1 MVGRKVLG
9 LRCIA
14 LAGELVLNAIIAMKT
29 NLLTFLICAS
39 FMVFNQA
46 SRAQS
51 MVAIH
56 DDNGRS
62 VWVNNEDPPTT
73 TASATPALKAKP
85 SYRKLIYWSQAEN
98 RWKAV
103 PTPSVRS
110 MKAAQQAA
118 QEVTTFVAAAPVLQ
132 STRTS
137 SGKFSPE
144 TQDLVKGKEITSEAV
159 ENAIDAAAKRHGVDP
174 NLVRAV
180 IKVESNFNPRAVSR
194 KGAQGLM
201 QLMPFTARNLNVTNA
216 FDPNQNVDA
225 GVRHLKSLL
234 ENYNGNLELSLAAYN
249 AGAGAVDRNKGV
261 PPYRE
266 TREYVR
272 KITDLYQ
279 GGQPFMRPLK
289 PEIHISRNP
298 DGHLVLTND

>member
-1 MVGRKVLG
+1 
-9 LRCIA
+9 
-14 LAGELVLNAIIAMKT
+14 
-29 NLLTFLICAS
+29 
-39 FMVFNQA
+39 
-46 SRAQS
+46 

-56 DDNGRS
+56 DDNGRA
-62 VWVNNEDPPTT
+62 VWVNNDGPPTPT
-73 TASATPALKAKP
+73 SGSPAAKAKP
-85 SYRKLIYWSQAEN
+85 SYRKLVYWSRAES

-103 PTPSVRS
+103 PTPSVS
-110 MKAAQQAA
+110 TMKAAKQAA
-118 QEVTTFVAAAPVLQ
+118 REVTTFVAAAPVLP

-137 SGKFSPE
+137 SGSFSPE
-144 TQDLVKGKEITSEAV
+144 TQDLVKGKQITSESV

-201 QLMPFTARNLNVTNA
+201 QLMPYTARNLNVTNA
-216 FDPNQNVDA
+216 FDPNENVDA
-225 GVRHLKSLL
+225 GVRHLKALL
-234 ENYNGNLELSLAAYN
+234 QNYNGNLELSLAAYN
-249 AGAGAVDRNKGV
+249 AGSGAVDRNKGI

-279 GGQPFMRPLK
+279 GGQPFMRSLK

-298 DGHLVLTND
+298 EGHLVFSND

>member
-1 MVGRKVLG
+1 
-9 LRCIA
+9 
-14 LAGELVLNAIIAMKT
+14 MKT
-29 NLLTFLICAS
+29 NLLTFLIWAS
-39 FMVFNQA
+39 VMGINQQ

-56 DDNGRS
+56 DDRGRA
-62 VWVNNEDPPTT
+62 VWVNNEEPQTPTSPV
-73 TASATPALKAKP
+73 SAVSTKSRP
-85 SYRKLIYWSQAEN
+85 SNRKLIYWSRTEN
-98 RWKAV
+98 KWKAV
-103 PTPSVRS
+103 PTPSAGTMR
-110 MKAAQQAA
+110 AAKQAA
-118 QEVTTFVAAAPVLQ
+118 QEVTTFVASAPVL
-132 STRTS
+132 
-137 SGKFSPE
+137 SGTHLRSGRFSPE
-144 TQDLVKGKEITSEAV
+144 TEDLVKGKQITSESV

-201 QLMPFTARNLNVTNA
+201 QLMPYTARNLNVTNA
-216 FDPNQNVDA
+216 FDPNENVDA
-225 GVRHLKSLL
+225 GVRHLKALL
-234 ENYNGNLELSLAAYN
+234 QNYNGNLELSLAAYN
-249 AGAGAVDRNKGV
+249 AGSGAVDRNKGI

-279 GGQPFMRPLK
+279 GQPFMRSLK

-298 DGHLVLTND
+298 EGHLVFSND

>member
-1 MVGRKVLG
+1 
-9 LRCIA
+9 
-14 LAGELVLNAIIAMKT
+14 MKT

-39 FMVFNQA
+39 VMVINQQ

-56 DDNGRS
+56 DDRGRA
-62 VWVNNEDPPTT
+62 VWVNNEEPQTPTSPVSA
-73 TASATPALKAKP
+73 ASTKSKP
-85 SYRKLIYWSQAEN
+85 SNRKLIYWSRTEN
-98 RWKAV
+98 QWKAV
-103 PTPSVRS
+103 PTPSAGT
-110 MKAAQQAA
+110 MKAAKQAA
-118 QEVTTFVAAAPVLQ
+118 QEVTTFVASAPVL
-132 STRTS
+132 SGTHLS
-137 SGKFSPE
+137 SGRFSPE
-144 TQDLVKGKEITSEAV
+144 TEDLVKGKHITSESV

-201 QLMPFTARNLNVTNA
+201 QLMPYTARNLIVTNA
-216 FDPNQNVDA
+216 FDPNENVDA
-225 GVRHLKSLL
+225 GVRHLKALL
-234 ENYNGNLELSLAAYN
+234 QNYNGNLELSLAAYN
-249 AGAGAVDRNKGV
+249 AGSGAVDRNKGI

-279 GGQPFMRPLK
+279 GGQPFMRSLK

-298 DGHLVLTND
+298 EGHLVFSND

>member
-1 MVGRKVLG
+1 LVRRKVLG

-29 NLLTFLICAS
+29 NLFTFLICAS
-39 FMVFNQA
+39 FMVITQS

-51 MVAIH
+51 MVAVH
-56 DDNGRS
+56 DDHGRP
-62 VWVNNEDPPTT
+62 VWVNNEDPP
-73 TASATPALKAKP
+73 ASTSTSPAIKARP
-85 SYRKLIYWSQAEN
+85 SYKKLIYWSRTEN

-103 PTPSVRS
+103 PTPSVS
-110 MKAAQQAA
+110 KMKAAKQAA
-118 QEVTTFVAAAPVLQ
+118 QEVTTFVAAAPVLP

-137 SGKFSPE
+137 SGSFSPE
-144 TQDLVKGKEITSEAV
+144 TQDLVKGKQITSEAV
-159 ENAIDAAAKRHGVDP
+159 ESAIDSAAKHHGVDP

-180 IKVESNFNPRAVSR
+180 IKVESNFNPHAVSR

-201 QLMPFTARNLNVTNA
+201 QLMPYTARNLNVTNA

-249 AGAGAVDRNKGV
+249 AGAGAVDRNKGI

-279 GGQPFMRPLK
+279 GGQPFVRPLK

-298 DGHLVLTND
+298 EGRLVLTND

>member
-1 MVGRKVLG
+1 
-9 LRCIA
+9 
-14 LAGELVLNAIIAMKT
+14 MKT
-29 NLLTFLICAS
+29 HLLAFLICAS
-39 FMVFNQA
+39 VMVINQQ

-56 DDNGRS
+56 DDQGHA
-62 VWVNNEDPPTT
+62 VWVNNEEPRTQI
-73 TASATPALKAKP
+73 SSSTPAAASTKSKP
-85 SYRKLIYWSQAEN
+85 SYRKLVYWSQTEH

-103 PTPSVRS
+103 PTPSAVT
-110 MKAAQQAA
+110 MKAAKQAA
-118 QEVTTFVAAAPVLQ
+118 QEVTTFVAAAPLSP
-132 STRTS
+132 STRVS
-137 SGKFSPE
+137 SGRYSPE
-144 TQDLVKGKEITSEAV
+144 TEDLVKGKQITSESV
-159 ENAIDAAAKRHGVDP
+159 DNAIQAAAKRHGVDA

-201 QLMPFTARNLNVTNA
+201 QLMPYTARNLNVTNA

-249 AGAGAVDRNKGV
+249 AGSGAVDRNKGV

-279 GGQPFMRPLK
+279 GGSPFARPLK
-289 PEIHISRNP
+289 PEIHISRDP
-298 DGHLVLTND
+298 EGHLVFSND